1 MSLNKNFDNKV
12 VLVTGSN
19 SGIGESTVI
28 LFSKLGAKCV
38 VTGRNETKN
47 FEVAKKCE
55 EVSPH
60 KYKVLIS
67 YSFLL
72 FSFFHR
78 ISNFYYIMNAGVDS
92 RSRCW
97 QRRRY
102 R

>member
-60 KYKVLIS
+60 KYKVLIN
-67 YSFLL
+67 YCFIFPFLHKILNFLL
-72 FSFFHR
+72 
-78 ISNFYYIMNAGVDS
+78 YYE
-92 RSRCW
+92 RSR
-97 QRRRY
+97 
-102 R
+102 